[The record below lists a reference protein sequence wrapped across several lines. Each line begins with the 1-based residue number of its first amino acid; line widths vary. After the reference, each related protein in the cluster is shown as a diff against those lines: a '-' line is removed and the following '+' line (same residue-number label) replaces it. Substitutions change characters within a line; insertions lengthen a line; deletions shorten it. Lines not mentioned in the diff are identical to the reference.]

1 MEYAHNNRV
10 RDTKKGFLSCV
21 CVSFKINI
29 VGETTKTIVELY
41 GIGYMVK
48 YVRHFLRCSVASG
61 P

>member
-41 GIGYMVK
+41 GIGYMGK
-48 YVRHFLRCSVASG
+48 YVR
-61 P
+61 